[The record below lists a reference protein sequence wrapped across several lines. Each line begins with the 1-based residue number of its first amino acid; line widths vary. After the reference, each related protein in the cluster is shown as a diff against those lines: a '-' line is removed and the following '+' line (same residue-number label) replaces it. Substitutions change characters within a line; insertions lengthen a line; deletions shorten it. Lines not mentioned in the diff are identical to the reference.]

1 MIQSD
6 DYDAIMNPLEY
17 YHRRGERFTESELKE
32 LGTRYDEKSSVNE
45 LADYF
50 RKTPGQI
57 LYWLK
62 KENKI
67 PAPDYWDVMNEY
79 RKTPLYD
86 EIIAS
91 KKDGK
96 EKKPP
101 RPSRQDMTDEERKQN
116 REERRLRRIQPVVQ
130 QAITQYTTTHP
141 QQDLPSTSNQ
151 LLLLKDEVRSLK
163 QEVSEMKK
171 DLKEMLRL
179 IHLIYD
185 FETQE

>member
-1 MIQSD
+1 
-6 DYDAIMNPLEY
+6 MNPLDY

-32 LGTRYDEKSSVNE
+32 LGTRYDEKISVNE

-62 KENKI
+62 KQDNI
-67 PAPDYWDVMNEY
+67 IDDAYRHAMSEY
-79 RKTPLYD
+79 TNSPLFK
-86 EIIAS
+86 ELS
-91 KKDGK
+91 LSRQEGK
-96 EKKPP
+96 ENRIPKPP
-101 RPSRQDMTDEERKQN
+101 RSSRQDMTDEERKQN
-116 REERRLRRIQPVVQ
+116 REERRLQRIQPVVQ
-130 QAITQYTTTHP
+130 QAITYYTAAQS

-151 LLLLKDEVRSLK
+151 LLLLKDEVRSIK

-179 IHLIYD
+179 IHLVYD

>member
-1 MIQSD
+1 MILSIY
-6 DYDAIMNPLEY
+6 YDAIMNPLEY

-67 PAPDYWDVMNEY
+67 SDDVRRAAMNEY
-79 RKTPLYD
+79 TNSSLFTELTLSRQ
-86 EIIAS
+86 E
-91 KKDGK
+91 GK
-96 EKKPP
+96 EIRFPKQ
-101 RPSRQDMTDEERKQN
+101 RLTTEERKQN
-116 REERRLRRIQPVVQ
+116 REERRLRKAQSAVQ
-130 QAITQYTTTHP
+130 QAITHYTTTHP
-141 QQDLPSTSNQ
+141 QQDSPSTSNQ

-171 DLKEMLRL
+171 DLKEMIRL
-179 IHLIYD
+179 IHLVYD